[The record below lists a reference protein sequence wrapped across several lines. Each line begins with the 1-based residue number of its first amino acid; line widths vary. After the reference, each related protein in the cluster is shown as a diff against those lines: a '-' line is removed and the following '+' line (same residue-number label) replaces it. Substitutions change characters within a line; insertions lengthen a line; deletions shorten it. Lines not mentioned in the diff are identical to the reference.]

1 MPFILIPQ
9 RMNSLPPRQW
19 ICQQLYAGQLLT
31 IDAIQRQTGISLR
44 QIRRIFRQ
52 LKLEG
57 LEITEHWQGRLK
69 VFALP
74 AHQQQ
79 VTLSDL
85 AFDPDELRALTIATK
100 ASQSVL
106 VDTPYTQALQRAF
119 SKLLEC
125 VRPVSY
131 VFDVDE
137 PLQEWHFDGQP
148 TDHIAA
154 NCFRQIETSMDERQ
168 AILVDYQRGKDGQV
182 STGRKLDPY
191 FFAKRNRTWL
201 LIAFC
206 HQRREVRTFALSRIS
221 RVVPCPD
228 AYFELP
234 TDFSPEYYF
243 RSSLGAITAGE
254 CYELRLL
261 VEPEKSL
268 FFRQRTY
275 HPTQLIEE
283 ELSDGRLVV
292 SFELEGLEEM
302 RSFCQSWGTGITV
315 LSPDVLRE
323 RLLVD
328 AQTLLSRYLDQKN
341 L

>member
-1 MPFILIPQ
+1 
-9 RMNSLPPRQW
+9 MNSHTRRQW
-19 ICQQLYAGQLLT
+19 ICRQLHAGQLLT
-31 IDAIQRQTGISLR
+31 IDAIQRQKGISLR

-52 LKLEG
+52 LKQEG
-57 LEITEHWQGRLK
+57 LEITERWHGRVK
-69 VFALP
+69 VFSLP
-74 AHQQQ
+74 THQQQ

-106 VDTPYTQALQRAF
+106 VDTPHAPALQRAF
-119 SKLLEC
+119 AKLLER

-137 PLQEWHFDGQP
+137 PLQEWHFDDQP

-154 NCFRQIETSMDERQ
+154 PCFRQIETAMDERQ
-168 AILVDYQRGKDGQV
+168 SILVDYQRGKDGQV
-182 STGRKLDPY
+182 SVGRKLNPY
-191 FFAKRNRTWL
+191 FFAKRDRTWL
-201 LIAFC
+201 LIAYC

-221 RVVPCPD
+221 RVAACPD
-228 AYFELP
+228 SYFELP
-234 TDFSPEYYF
+234 ADFSPEHYF

-254 CYELRLL
+254 CYDLRLL

-268 FFRQRTY
+268 FFRKRTY

-283 ELSDGRLVV
+283 ELPDGRLVV

-323 RLLVD
+323 RLLTD
-328 AQTLLSRYLDQKN
+328 ATTLVERYTRIA
-341 L
+341 